1 MSLKTSPGQLEH
13 LGLPGAWGR
22 TSLNF
27 RLVHSDDPCHL
38 AHLSAVKIEPFWTIH
53 LCGHRSKI
61 IWDRD
66 DLPTKNN
73 YICGFQDQL
82 GPTQIWTHSHILL
95 VKSPIWSVKPCFWP
109 SVQIFRQLD
118 RILGWHYPSI
128 PSMFHGQSPEE
139 IWQKKGPK
147 NLGKTQGIHRDH
159 ENPAAQRSW
168 GFPDH
173 PE

>member
-128 PSMFHGQSPEE
+128 PSMFHGQSPIVLGE
-139 IWQKKGPK
+139 IPPFLPRLWQPMMST
-147 NLGKTQGIHRDH
+147 GKHAVSAA
-159 ENPAAQRSW
+159 EPALCLW
-168 GFPDH
+168 
-173 PE
+173 